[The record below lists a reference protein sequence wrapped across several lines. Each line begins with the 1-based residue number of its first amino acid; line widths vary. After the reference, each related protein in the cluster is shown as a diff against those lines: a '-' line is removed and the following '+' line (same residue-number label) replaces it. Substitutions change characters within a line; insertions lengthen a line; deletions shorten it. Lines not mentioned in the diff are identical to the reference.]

1 VSDSL
6 SARYTVV
13 RDRIAA
19 ACARAGRDPDEVR
32 LVAVSKGVAAE
43 RVAELAALG
52 VTRFGE
58 NYVQEWTAKRERLAD
73 LPAIEWHFIGRPQ
86 RNKARLI
93 ATAAL
98 VHSVA
103 DARIAAA
110 LAADAQRE
118 DATVS
123 VLVQVNVAGEA
134 TKGGVAPGALPALLV
149 ELRRMSGLRVR
160 GLMTMPPVA
169 EPERVRPFFRALREL
184 RDRHA
189 GADAGELVELSMGMS
204 GDYEVA
210 IEEGATLVRVGTAL
224 FGPRGEKA

>member
-1 VSDSL
+1 M
-6 SARYTVV
+6 
-13 RDRIAA
+13 
-19 ACARAGRDPDEVR
+19 
-32 LVAVSKGVAAE
+32 AVSKGVAAE
-43 RVAELAALG
+43 RIRELAALG

-58 NYVQEWTAKRERLAD
+58 NYVQEWTAKREQLAD
-73 LPAIEWHFIGRPQ
+73 VAIEWHFIGRPQ

-93 ATAAL
+93 AAAAL

-110 LAADAQRE
+110 LAAEARRD
-118 DATVS
+118 DVVVS

-134 TKGGVAPGALPALLV
+134 TKGGVAPDALPPLLA
-149 ELRRMSGLRVR
+149 ELRSISALRVR
-160 GLMTMPPVA
+160 GLMTMPPPVA
-169 EPERVRPFFRALREL
+169 AEQARPFFRALREL
-184 RDRHA
+184 RDRD
-189 GADAGELVELSMGMS
+189 ADAGDLIELSMGMS